1 MADDKVYKSTKSLAA
16 RFRRL
21 LISSIDPRALIHA
34 FKIINYY
41 NYSHVAELR
50 QATLGQNLAIS
61 PNVSLVNARNLVI
74 GDRVRI
80 GARVSLWAG
89 PGKGRIVLA
98 EDVMIGP
105 GAMLTAANYRY
116 NDGSPVTKQAM
127 NEGDI
132 IVGRDVWIGANAI
145 ILPGVTIGDRAI
157 IGAGAVVRRD
167 VPPNGIVAGNPGVV
181 VASRR
186 PEGPQAVAGFATGAA
201 NPAVTALILHELPG
215 VDAATLGLPLD
226 DSGVDSFDLITLRTA
241 VEAATGQTIPDQDW
255 GAIATLGD
263 IARLPALAASGTA
276 PASPASPVAPVIP
289 VIPVIPVPPLQAPPA
304 FIPPAPPQTGQNRA
318 LNTPGRAIRHSL
330 INMPQMALS
339 GLSEA
344 WLFKELGDLHWQ
356 MITDFLQSPSSAIS
370 DDTGDRL
377 YATFTRILLEVE
389 PSLRGFRENDPLTI
403 DAQLDRYGASIF
415 FGTHTASTATAT
427 ARAQTMSTFAK
438 YGERGANTSLI
449 KGSPTLPQPD
459 AIPPLAQIPEFGRD
473 YRARRA
479 LSAGDS
485 LFECDYDIL
494 APHDINGVGLLYF
507 AAYPLIFDLCI
518 ARNEAK
524 GFLLEHS
531 TMRKDICYYAN
542 TEPAETL
549 VFRLQ
554 AREAPADGVIRHLAT
569 LSRKSDGVRIAEVD
583 SIKRRV

>member
-1 MADDKVYKSTKSLAA
+1 MADEKVYKPTKSLVA
-16 RFRRL
+16 RFQRL
-21 LISSIDPRALIHA
+21 LLSTIDPRALIHA

-50 QATLGQNLAIS
+50 QAQLGRNLAIS
-61 PNVSLVNARNLVI
+61 PNASFVNARNLVI

-116 NDGSPVTKQAM
+116 NDGSPVTRQAM
-127 NEGDI
+127 TEGDI
-132 IVGRDVWIGANAI
+132 IVGRDVWIGANAV
-145 ILPGVTIGDRAI
+145 ILAGVTIGDRAI

-167 VPPNGIVAGNPGVV
+167 VPPNAIVAGNPGVV
-181 VASRR
+181 VASRH
-186 PEGPQAVAGFATGAA
+186 PEGLSAGAGFADGAT
-201 NPAVTALILHELPG
+201 NPAVQTLIRRELPG
-215 VDAATLGLPLD
+215 TDAATLALPLD
-226 DSGVDSFDLITLRTA
+226 RTGVDSFDLITLRTA
-241 VEAATGQTIPDQDW
+241 LEAAADRTIPDQDW
-255 GAIATLGD
+255 AAIATLDD
-263 IARLPALAASGTA
+263 IARLPALADLGQQAGPTA
-276 PASPASPVAPVIP
+276 AMPAPVALSRKPVAAPVMHHSPAPE
-289 VIPVIPVPPLQAPPA
+289 
-304 FIPPAPPQTGQNRA
+304 
-318 LNTPGRAIRHSL
+318 TPGQSTPGQPTPGKAARRYQ

-356 MITDFLQSPSSAIS
+356 MITEFLQSPSSAIS

-377 YATFTRILLEVE
+377 YATFTRILLDVD

-415 FGTHTASTATAT
+415 FGTHTASTGTAT

-438 YGERGANTSLI
+438 YGERGSNTSLI
-449 KGSPTLPQPD
+449 KGSPTMPRPD
-459 AIPPLAQIPEFGRD
+459 AIPALPQIPEFGRD

-479 LSAGDS
+479 LTQGDS

-518 ARNEAK
+518 ARHEGPA
-524 GFLLEHS
+524 FLLTHS
-531 TMRKDICYYAN
+531 TVRKDICYYAN
-542 TEPAETL
+542 TEPDETL

-554 AREAPADGVIRHLAT
+554 ARQEPSEGLIRHLAT
-569 LSRKSDGVRIAEVD
+569 LSRKSDGVRIAEVE